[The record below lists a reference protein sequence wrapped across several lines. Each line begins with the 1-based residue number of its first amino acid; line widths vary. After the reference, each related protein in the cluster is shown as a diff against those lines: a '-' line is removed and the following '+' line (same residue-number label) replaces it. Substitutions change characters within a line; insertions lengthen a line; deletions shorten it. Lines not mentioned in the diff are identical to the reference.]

1 MEQLNSNDINLIF
14 KQLIEELSAPLLTLE
29 NFNHTINFINN
40 DLKPLYESIDDIKQ
54 SIHYFCNM
62 ANEINAN
69 ESSEE
74 KIFGL
79 TLIVNKYLCV
89 NDNNKIYI
97 ESKYA
102 IVQYI
107 IQACFNQILQQ
118 LFRTIHKKNM
128 DTNDIDDAL
137 NLFKN
142 TFGDI
147 ITSACGY
154 ELCEKLVNLN

>member
-1 MEQLNSNDINLIF
+1 MEQLNPNDVNLIF
-14 KQLIEELSAPLLTLE
+14 KQLTEELSAPLLTLE

-40 DLKPLYESIDDIKQ
+40 DLRPLYEFNDDIRQ
-54 SIHYFCNM
+54 SIHYFCDM
-62 ANEINAN
+62 ANEINTN
-69 ESSEE
+69 ETSEE

-79 TLIVNKYLCV
+79 TLIVDKYLCV
-89 NDNNKIYI
+89 KNNNKIYI

-128 DTNDIDDAL
+128 DTNDIEDAL
-137 NLFKN
+137 NLFKD

-147 ITSACGY
+147 IASANGY
-154 ELCEKLVNLN
+154 KLCEKLVDLN